1 MANSIKAARMTPS
14 GLTKPVARPD
24 SEKSKASSTELGRLT
39 TSQAKHHVK
48 LAKKRKERRS
58 EISRH
63 VVQSGADCE
72 IQGGCQSYKDRA
84 TVQVSDG

>member
-24 SEKSKASSTELGRLT
+24 SEKSKASSTELGMLQL

-48 LAKKRKERRS
+48 LAKNAKKGVPKE
-58 EISRH
+58 
-63 VVQSGADCE
+63 A
-72 IQGGCQSYKDRA
+72 A
-84 TVQVSDG
+84 T